1 MPSVFFK
8 IGATD
13 LTPWEDIQ
21 NHDVNREDVYETW
34 TDGNW
39 ADHRVV
45 VRTRVTGKVSLG
57 FDKAADFAAF
67 QALLSSA
74 RDAEGY
80 YPITV
85 YCANTGTLETVN
97 AYLDTSG
104 ADKWDLKNSR
114 QWQVVTVEITGR

>member
-13 LTPWEDIQ
+13 LTPWEDVQ

-34 TDGNW
+34 TDGSW
-39 ADHRVV
+39 VDHRVV

-85 YCANTGTLETVN
+85 YCANTGTSETVN

-114 QWQVVTVEITGR
+114 QWQVVTVDITGR

>member
-8 IGATD
+8 ISTTD
-13 LTPWEDIQ
+13 LTPWEDVQ
-21 NHDVNREDVYETW
+21 THEVNREDVYETW

-39 ADHRVV
+39 VDHRVV
-45 VRTRVTGKVSLG
+45 VRTRITGKVSLG

-67 QALLSSA
+67 QTLLSSA
-74 RDAEGY
+74 RDADGY

>member
-13 LTPWEDIQ
+13 LTPWEDVQ

-39 ADHRVV
+39 VDHRVV

-57 FDKAADFAAF
+57 FNKAADFAAF

>member
-39 ADHRVV
+39 VDHRVV
-45 VRTRVTGKVSLG
+45 VRTRITGKISLG
-57 FDKAADFAAF
+57 FAKAADFAAF
-67 QALLSSA
+67 QALLISA

-85 YCANTGTLETVN
+85 YCANTGTSETVN

-104 ADKWDLKNSR
+104 ADKWDRTNSR